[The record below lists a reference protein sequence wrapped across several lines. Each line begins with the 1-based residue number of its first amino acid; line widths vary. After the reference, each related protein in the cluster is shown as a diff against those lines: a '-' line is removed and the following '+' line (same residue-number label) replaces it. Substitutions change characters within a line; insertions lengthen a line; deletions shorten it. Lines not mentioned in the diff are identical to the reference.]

1 MPKYHYYPSMNKLK
15 LFPILFFILFNTTA
29 THAEMY
35 KWVDKD
41 GNISYSDQPP
51 FKGAEKLDAPALTS
65 VPATDIPEK
74 KPEPIPESEEDK
86 NKTTKYTYLRI
97 TSPEHDATIR
107 DNDGN
112 FSISFS
118 IQPSLNTKQGH
129 YFSVHM
135 DGKTMQD
142 KLSSLSADMTNIDRG
157 SHSLSVTVK
166 DKNGKTIR
174 KSKPITV
181 HVHRQSILKKQPR

>member
-1 MPKYHYYPSMNKLK
+1 MNKLK
-15 LFPILFFILFNTTA
+15 LFPILFFVLFHTTA

-51 FKGAEKLDAPALTS
+51 YKGAEKLEAPALTS

-74 KPEPIPESEEDK
+74 KPEPTSESDKEDK

-97 TSPEHDATIR
+97 TSPENDATVR
-107 DNDGN
+107 NNSGN
-112 FSISFS
+112 FSISFN

-135 DGKTMQD
+135 DGKTMHD
-142 KLSSLSADMTNIDRG
+142 KLSSLSANMTNIDRG
-157 SHSLSVTVK
+157 SHSLSVSVK
-166 DKNGKTIR
+166 DKKGKTIR

-181 HVHRQSILKKQPR
+181 YVHRQTVLKKQPR